1 MLAVLSDD
9 EIEIRDSYMHR
20 ESIKEIDGRR
30 YDAESK
36 AWYVPLNDKNIA
48 LLVTLGANL
57 DDELR
62 MRIKAE
68 SKTAEKEEPLLPM
81 RILATP
87 YAHQVKAYNFA
98 LRVFG
103 IGGVS

>member
-9 EIEIRDSYMHR
+9 EIKVYDAYLHR
-20 ESIKEIDGRR
+20 ESIKEIAGRR
-30 YDAESK
+30 YDECDK
-36 AWYVPLNDKNIA
+36 AWCVPLNDKNIA
-48 LLVTLGANL
+48 LLVTLGASM

-62 MRIKAE
+62 ARIKAE

-87 YAHQVKAYNFA
+87 YAHQVRAYNFA

-103 IGGVS
+103 IGGAS